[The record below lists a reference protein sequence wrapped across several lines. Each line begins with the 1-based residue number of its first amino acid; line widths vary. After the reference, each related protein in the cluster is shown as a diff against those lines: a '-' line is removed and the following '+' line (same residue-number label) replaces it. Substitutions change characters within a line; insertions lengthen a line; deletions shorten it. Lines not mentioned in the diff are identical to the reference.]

1 MHLVAVNQIVQAA
14 LIQSEREKTDIGIM
28 MDFTTQLVS
37 RQWVSLLLVNN
48 SGTLIFHQWHN
59 NNHGDTTLDK
69 NRDNHLA
76 MNNFLSGVERR
87 AFRMAEIA
95 TGNPDDA
102 LDLVQD
108 AMLSLVKNYSHK
120 TPKDWGP
127 LFHRIL
133 QSRIRDWYR
142 RSTVR
147 NKLLDWLGL
156 ADKKA
161 DGQAEYADPIQTA
174 VDHHGKTPEDMAK
187 NSDAGEALD
196 LALKQLPLRQQ
207 QAFLLRNWEG
217 LDVKQTAAAMAC
229 SDGSVKTH
237 YSRAVHRL
245 REILEDHYEAGR

>member
-1 MHLVAVNQIVQAA
+1 MTA
-14 LIQSEREKTDIGIM
+14 
-28 MDFTTQLVS
+28 FTTQLVAE
-37 RQWVSLLLVNN
+37 RWVMKTDALPGILM
-48 SGTLIFHQWHN
+48 FHQWQAHN
-59 NNHGDTTLDK
+59 QGDNALDK
-69 NRDNHLA
+69 NRDNQLA
-76 MNNFLSGVERR
+76 MNNFLAGIERR
-87 AFRMAEIA
+87 AFRIAEIA
-95 TGNPDDA
+95 TGNPEDA

-108 AMLSLVKNYSHK
+108 AMIALVKNYSHK
-120 TPKDWGP
+120 TPQDWGP
-127 LFHRIL
+127 LFYRIL

-161 DGQAEYADPIQTA
+161 DKHNEYSDPIQTA
-174 VDHHGKTPEDMAK
+174 VDHQGKTPEDMAK
-187 NSDAGEALD
+187 NTDAGKALD

-229 SDGSVKTH
+229 SAGSVKTH

-245 REILEDHYEAGR
+245 REVLEDHYEPR

>member
-1 MHLVAVNQIVQAA
+1 MTV
-14 LIQSEREKTDIGIM
+14 
-28 MDFTTQLVS
+28 FTTQLATNTG
-37 RQWVSLLLVNN
+37 LN
-48 SGTLIFHQWHN
+48 IFHQSFEQN
-59 NNHGDTTLDK
+59 PGETALDK
-69 NRDNHLA
+69 NRDKHLL
-76 MNNFLSGVERR
+76 MNDFLSGVERR

-102 LDLVQD
+102 LDLVQE
-108 AMLSLVKNYSHK
+108 AMMTLVKNYSHK
-120 TPKDWGP
+120 TPQDWGP

-156 ADKKA
+156 ADKLHKE
-161 DGQAEYADPIQTA
+161 DDLIQSA
-174 VDHHGKTPEDMAK
+174 VDHHGKTPEDMKK
-187 NSDAGEALD
+187 NYDAGEALD

-217 LDVKQTAAAMAC
+217 LNVKQTAEAMAC
-229 SDGSVKTH
+229 SEGSVKTH

-245 REILEDHYEAGR
+245 REELEDHYEPR